1 MNVLSSVKGYMANV
15 FDMGGQ
21 QTGAVDVVA
30 IQHEAS
36 VRTTPFHARFGRL
49 DVPST
54 DDRRVTLLVNGVA
67 IDNVLLELD
76 GRGEVYFVDDEPSPS
91 RDSLTLEL
99 ELENLSIDE
108 TSPSFIT
115 SLPPFSPL
123 QGPMD
128 GDGPMPTTMLDSPDH
143 RLYFDAL
150 DDKRSAPNS
159 VEKGSSFGPNQ
170 RNPSVYFDA
179 MERHSLLDAD
189 LDDYMAEPN
198 DASGSPLGDDA
209 PQLSLCGHLLQPS
222 LGADKVAALVAAHA
236 VSAADFRANPLGI
249 LQHPHL
255 MVSVHGLV
263 HPYDVFMQAYF
274 VSKVCFPK
282 RTTPASVAAL
292 SPTPSITVG
301 TLEEGSRL
309 VRSESDPLRWFQWFA
324 PSDASTASN
333 TSSSVTSST
342 SPSRSHANATELAA
356 MGFVYGDNAIEFAVP
371 GAPKRASAVVYFWHA
386 SSKLIF
392 VDIDTALTA
401 TTKSSL
407 YPGVAYFLESVAAN
421 GYHVVY
427 TTAIRG
433 RMPPAALPRG
443 PVCAAPLA
451 SLLQSLRSLFP
462 SDMSPFYAAFANR
475 ASLQLL
481 IQAGVPSGRAFA
493 VEDGCVASARVMSSY
508 ERLVEPRVFGAM
520 FPPIYS
526 VAVCKHQTPIQLT
539 PSLSPNA
546 GLLASRRHTRTTGD
560 EAYNDVNFW
569 RVPPSTI

>member
-1 MNVLSSVKGYMANV
+1 MNMLSSVKGYMANV

-67 IDNVLLELD
+67 VDHVLLEID
-76 GRGEVYFVDDEPSPS
+76 DRGEVYFVDDEPSPS
-91 RDSLTLEL
+91 RDSLALEL
-99 ELENLSIDE
+99 ELESLSIDE
-108 TSPSFIT
+108 TSPSLVT
-115 SLPPFSPL
+115 AMPPFSPL

-128 GDGPMPTTMLDSPDH
+128 DGHMPMTMLDSPDH

-150 DDKRSAPNS
+150 DNKRSAPNS
-159 VEKGSSFGPNQ
+159 VEKGGSSFGPNQ

-189 LDDYMAEPN
+189 VDDYMAESH
-198 DASGSPLGDDA
+198 DASSSPLEADA

-222 LGADKVAALVAAHA
+222 LCADEVAALVAAHA

-282 RTTPASVAAL
+282 RIPTSAAAI
-292 SPTPSITVG
+292 PSTRDCSSM
-301 TLEEGSRL
+301 EEGTRL

-333 TSSSVTSST
+333 TSSSVTSSSS
-342 SPSRSHANATELAA
+342 SPSRSHASATELAA

-392 VDIDTALTA
+392 VDIDTALRA
-401 TTKSSL
+401 TTKSL

-427 TTAIRG
+427 TTVVRG
-433 RMPPAALPRG
+433 RAPPAALPRG

-451 SLLQSLRSLFP
+451 SLLHSLRSLFP
-462 SDMSPFYAAFANR
+462 SDMSPFYASFGS
-475 ASLQLL
+475 ASTLPLL
-481 IQAGVPSGRAFA
+481 VQAGVPKGRAFA
-493 VEDGCVASARVMSSY
+493 VEDGRVASARVTSSY
-508 ERLVEPRVFGAM
+508 ERLVEPRVFEAM

-539 PSLSPNA
+539 PSLSPNS
-546 GLLASRRHTRTTGD
+546 GLLASRCHTRTTGD